1 MRIGLNTAK
10 KAFGIIFKSEK
21 VNERYISLLIN
32 FVMWAYVFTV
42 VLYISAAV
50 YFFIIALSNLLVLY
64 GVGIGIFILGV
75 GILLVRRY
83 KHIKKY
89 IEYIRVKK

>member
-1 MRIGLNTAK
+1 M
-10 KAFGIIFKSEK
+10 
-21 VNERYISLLIN
+21 NEQYISLLIN
-32 FVMWAYVFTV
+32 FVVWTYVFTV

-50 YFFIIALSNLLVLY
+50 YFFIIALNNLLVLY

-75 GILLVRRY
+75 GMLLVRRY
-83 KHIKKY
+83 RHIKKY